1 MQGSKQE
8 NRHPEARTHPTAESL
23 RPSPPPVP
31 KPPDTLPPA
40 VTPHTRQTCPAP
52 GAWLPATS
60 TGRRTPGT
68 GRASERHASPSER
81 QPTGT
86 QVRARTRR
94 PDRAEPPAS
103 ENRRFEREHPA
114 KTAPEARHGPK
125 TIRTASEKAHRS
137 SYHANR
143 CRAGGKNAPT
153 KCPGAENTDFK
164 NPHNTLIIKHLKIA
178 WGGKKKVKTSRI
190 LQTKCINFCTLKTA
204 GFLLRTPHP
213 ATEVN
218 HVVQHISQ

>member
-1 MQGSKQE
+1 MQETGIPKHE
-8 NRHPEARTHPTAESL
+8 HAL
-23 RPSPPPVP
+23 RPSRSVPLHPVP
-31 KPPDTLPPA
+31 KPPAHSPPA
-40 VTPHTRQTCPAP
+40 ATPHTRQTCPAP

-60 TGRRTPGT
+60 RPSAAHPGT

-103 ENRRFEREHPA
+103 ENRRFERSTPQNGTRSTSRPENHP
-114 KTAPEARHGPK
+114 HGQ
-125 TIRTASEKAHRS
+125 REKPHRS
-137 SYHANR
+137 SYHANH

-164 NPHNTLIIKHLKIA
+164 I
-178 WGGKKKVKTSRI
+178 
-190 LQTKCINFCTLKTA
+190 
-204 GFLLRTPHP
+204 
-213 ATEVN
+213 
-218 HVVQHISQ
+218 HITH